1 MSTLI
6 KRLSQN
12 GSSFVPITL
21 SEAVVVNTTNTL
33 LQSLE
38 VTTLDKVLRAIL
50 GLTGGNISDIQKLNE
65 AVNQI
70 NSTLENKQNKLTA
83 GTGIQISDTGVIS
96 LTANTTLYKIVDH
109 LPTNPTDT
117 CIYLVPS
124 SNVNGNSFKE
134 FIYIKS
140 GENYRWEEIG
150 TIQTDI
156 DLSGYVTNETLNQ
169 KIGEINVNLIKAESV
184 TTSSGSIV
192 QVTYDIPSDLYDS
205 AISSADDFI

>member
-33 LQSLE
+33 LQNLG

-50 GLTGGNISDIQKLNE
+50 GLAGGNISDIQKLNE

-96 LTANTTLYKIVDH
+96 LTANTTLYKIVDN

-124 SNVNGNSFKE
+124 SNVNDNSFKE

-156 DLSGYVTNETLNQ
+156 DLSGYVTNETLDQ